1 MFAMWLLAAHRA
13 TMRTDYRA
21 ALVADPDGFAV
32 APASLPGAPA
42 GLPVPAGLTLGVM
55 PDGSSP
61 APGVPMAWAVLT
73 LAGDARSAARAGAFG
88 AGLVDVGI
96 GGSGGGRMAVH
107 ETAIGAAR
115 GAAVPAGALF
125 ATADLALSYEEE
137 ALYRRAQPGRP
148 WASRMEADLLLED
161 GGGVRRDIDGA
172 RDVDGIRGKT
182 LADVSSDATAR
193 VAGDAVGA
201 NWSAGQEAAAPC
213 VASASDPCLA
223 AGAVDV
229 TGDAANPGNLT
240 ATGAFAAGSGRF
252 AGELGRRHRAGGR
265 RADRRGLVLDAGVR
279 GRVAPRRGRRARRRD
294 RAPVRDTHGGGTSE
308 GGRSSRH
315 LVDGRRDAC
324 GGGFRCIGGGGAGDR
339 RERRHLRSV
348 GADRGNPDRIAG
360 RVRRMLKRRRCR
372 AGMSLFGTMLALVV
386 FGVFVAAGFEWLEQR
401 ARERVVKMAG
411 AQAVA
416 LSDAV
421 GSWVEGSFEARLAAA
436 PEEVA
441 LATVRNAGVLAPG
454 FAPNGSD
461 AMGRRFRILTRVSSP
476 GVLDVLVT
484 HDVGAGDRWFPSGAV
499 LGVRG
504 DARIGVVPPGVTPAE
519 LRGPALRMP
528 VAGFRA
534 DHGGAPA
541 VRAIG
546 VLMRHDRQSV
556 YGDYLYRGAVAGL
569 PEANRMET
577 DLDMDGHDVTGV
589 GDLEADTMT
598 LEGDLDVGGGLRV
611 TADLLIG
618 GSGRVEGIAD
628 GGRRAEY
635 GQRHRCRRHNGG
647 VGQLYR

>member
-1 MFAMWLLAAHRA
+1 
-13 TMRTDYRA
+13 
-21 ALVADPDGFAV
+21 
-32 APASLPGAPA
+32 
-42 GLPVPAGLTLGVM
+42 
-55 PDGSSP
+55 
-61 APGVPMAWAVLT
+61 
-73 LAGDARSAARAGAFG
+73 
-88 AGLVDVGI
+88 
-96 GGSGGGRMAVH
+96 
-107 ETAIGAAR
+107 
-115 GAAVPAGALF
+115 
-125 ATADLALSYEEE
+125 
-137 ALYRRAQPGRP
+137 
-148 WASRMEADLLLED
+148 
-161 GGGVRRDIDGA
+161 
-172 RDVDGIRGKT
+172 
-182 LADVSSDATAR
+182 
-193 VAGDAVGA
+193 
-201 NWSAGQEAAAPC
+201 
-213 VASASDPCLA
+213 
-223 AGAVDV
+223 
-229 TGDAANPGNLT
+229 
-240 ATGAFAAGSGRF
+240 
-252 AGELGRRHRAGGR
+252 
-265 RADRRGLVLDAGVR
+265 
-279 GRVAPRRGRRARRRD
+279 
-294 RAPVRDTHGGGTSE
+294 
-308 GGRSSRH
+308 
-315 LVDGRRDAC
+315 
-324 GGGFRCIGGGGAGDR
+324 
-339 RERRHLRSV
+339 
-348 GADRGNPDRIAG
+348 
-360 RVRRMLKRRRCR
+360 MLKRRRCR

-484 HDVGAGDRWFPSGAV
+484 HAVGAGDRWFPSGAV

-528 VAGFRA
+528 VAGFRG

-589 GDLEADTMT
+589 GDLEAETMT

-618 GSGRVEGIAD
+618 GSGRVEGIATVV
-628 GGRRAEY
+628 GGLNTDSATVAGAITAASGSFTGEIRTGTLVASGQASAASFDTSGSMSAGSASVSGPVFAGSVGTGRAT
-635 GQRHRCRRHNGG
+635 
-647 VGQLYR
+647 VAGQLAAGTARAASMNADSVTVTGTANVVGALSAGSVRARNRVDADNAGFSSLVVGTCVGC